1 MNRVLLTSTLALAL
15 APFLNAQPP
24 SGPPTSAVLTTLTAR
39 PDVERS
45 RILKVLPEEVRATV
59 KMYLDG
65 KIQQWYAR
73 SDGKGVVF
81 ILNCG
86 SVEEAKGLMESLP
99 LGKARLATFEF
110 TALGPLTPLRLLLT
124 ETPPR

>member
-1 MNRVLLTSTLALAL
+1 MTRVLLTSTLTLAL

-24 SGPPTSAVLTTLTAR
+24 SGPPTSAVLTTLTVR

-45 RILKVLPEEVRATV
+45 RIMNVLPEEVRATV

-86 SVEEAKGLMESLP
+86 SVEEAKEPDGIAAA
-99 LGKARLATFEF
+99 G
-110 TALGPLTPLRLLLT
+110 
-124 ETPPR
+124 